1 MQLLKLI
8 KTRRLIINLSLIF
21 SSCCLNGICKM
32 YKKKQSNVKKF
43 RKHFNTRIIRAKQT
57 YSTEEIADLL
67 NIHINTVH
75 VWYKAGLSKTDNQ
88 KPCLVFGQDLKD
100 FLNAKNESKKRPCAP
115 NELFCCKCQTPRRP
129 KANQVCIKSTPA
141 RTNLVGYCATCGTK
155 INKAISPQK
164 IDFFKQALT
173 VQTVHT
179 ENLIECSNTCA
190 ISDKKEGSKHA

>member
-21 SSCCLNGICKM
+21 LSCCSSGIRKL

-43 RKHFNTRIIRAKQT
+43 RKRFNTRIVRAKQN
-57 YSTEEIADLL
+57 YSTEEIADLFK
-67 NIHINTVH
+67 IHINTVH
-75 VWYKAGLSKTDNQ
+75 AWYKAGLSRIDNQ

-100 FLNAKNESKKRPCAP
+100 FLDAKNRSKKHPCAP
-115 NELFCCKCQTPRRP
+115 NELFCCKCQKPSRP
-129 KANQVCIKSTPA
+129 KDNLVCIKVTPA
-141 RTNLVGYCATCGTK
+141 RTNIVGYCATCGTK

-164 IDFFKQALT
+164 IDFFNQSLT

-190 ISDKKEGSKHA
+190 ISDKKER